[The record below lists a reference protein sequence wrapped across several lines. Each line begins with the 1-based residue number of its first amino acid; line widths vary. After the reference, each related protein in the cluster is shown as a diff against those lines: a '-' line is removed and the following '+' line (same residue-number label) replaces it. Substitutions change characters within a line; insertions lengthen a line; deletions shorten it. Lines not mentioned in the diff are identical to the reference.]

1 MVNDSC
7 PKQEDNGDDRLSNL
21 PEHILLTII
30 DRLDIREAARTS
42 VLSGRWRHLPAM
54 LSRLVINVWDFL
66 DPFNCNNDE
75 IVRGSKAVVKVTKSI
90 LGRRDLSR
98 NTIQFLCMTFILR
111 EDDPISIG
119 HAVAHAMATQKVEIA
134 EFTIFCDDDD
144 LVIYG
149 RRFMLFFDACPNAF
163 GGLTRLNLE
172 NLRFGESDIPNVLNT
187 CKRLNHLRLFYCDSG
202 SCTVLKVEH
211 AQLSELAIVNCSFE
225 RVELNSFPK
234 LIRIIFEG
242 WISFEDPLSFG
253 DVLLL
258 DTVSL
263 TNVSLS
269 WHKMIKLSKFL
280 RRTPSVK
287 RLKLGFNSE
296 KIWVQPE
303 CLTERLAYVFHQL
316 RFVNLSNMPEGYDLT
331 WTLFILKAAPNLKE
345 LYMSVWD
352 HLCEMKTD
360 AKERKSLSYSENKGA
375 EWESSA
381 IAFQHQS
388 LVTLAIF
395 GFRARDYM
403 MNYVR
408 RVMETAVNLK
418 AVFLYDRLTCDKCR
432 SILSRFPP
440 KWKQDCVEKFITN
453 GIKSSAIMQF
463 QTIAI

>member
-258 DTVSL
+258 DT
-263 TNVSLS
+263 
-269 WHKMIKLSKFL
+269 
-280 RRTPSVK
+280 
-287 RLKLGFNSE
+287 
-296 KIWVQPE
+296 IWVQPE

>member
-119 HAVAHAMATQKVEIA
+119 HAVAHAMATQ
-134 EFTIFCDDDD
+134 
-144 LVIYG
+144 
-149 RRFMLFFDACPNAF
+149 
-163 GGLTRLNLE
+163 
-172 NLRFGESDIPNVLNT
+172 
-187 CKRLNHLRLFYCDSG
+187 
-202 SCTVLKVEH
+202 
-211 AQLSELAIVNCSFE
+211 
-225 RVELNSFPK
+225 
-234 LIRIIFEG
+234 
-242 WISFEDPLSFG
+242 
-253 DVLLL
+253 
-258 DTVSL
+258 
-263 TNVSLS
+263 
-269 WHKMIKLSKFL
+269 
-280 RRTPSVK
+280 
-287 RLKLGFNSE
+287 

>member
-1 MVNDSC
+1 MVNGSC

-42 VLSGRWRHLPAM
+42 VLSGDA
-54 LSRLVINVWDFL
+54 
-66 DPFNCNNDE
+66 FNCNNDE
-75 IVRGSKAVVKVTKSI
+75 IVRGNEAVVKVTKSI
-90 LGRRDLSR
+90 LARRDLSR
-98 NTIQFLCMTFILR
+98 NTIQFLCMTFFLR
-111 EDDPISIG
+111 EDDPILIG

-134 EFTIFCDDDD
+134 EFTILTERDNMFCDDND

-187 CKRLNHLRLFYCDSG
+187 CKRLNHLGLFYCDSG
-202 SCTVLKVEH
+202 SWTVLQVEH
-211 AQLSELAIVNCSFE
+211 AQLSELAIVNCCFE
-225 RVELNSFPK
+225 RIELNSLPK
-234 LIRIIFEG
+234 LTRIIFEG
-242 WISFEDPLSFG
+242 WISFEDQLSFG
-253 DVLLL
+253 YVPLL

-263 TNVSLS
+263 TNASLS

-287 RLKLGFNSE
+287 CLKLGFNSE
-296 KIWVQPE
+296 KPIMSS
-303 CLTERLAYVFHQL
+303 
-316 RFVNLSNMPEGYDLT
+316 FVADLGST
-331 WTLFILKAAPNLKE
+331 RMSDGKAGICVPPIKI
-345 LYMSVWD
+345 WD

-375 EWESSA
+375 EWESSGT
-381 IAFQHQS
+381 AFQHQS

-418 AVFLYDRLTCDKCR
+418 DVFLYDRLMCEKCR
-432 SILSRFPP
+432 NVLSQFPP

-453 GIKSSAIMQF
+453 GINSSAIMQF
-463 QTIAI
+463 QTIGYLRPDHVDKLWFL